1 MTWLSADRTVHRA
14 VDIDYAAL
22 RERGVRALLFDLD
35 RTLGP
40 RKATSLPERA
50 RRLLESLASDG
61 FRIGILS
68 NRRRP
73 GNDPVIEQLADRYAL
88 LHTAGK
94 PRRRGYLALLERL
107 EATPDEAVMIGDKW
121 ITDILGAKRL
131 GMFAIRVRQP
141 IRD

>member
-1 MTWLSADRTVHRA
+1 MTWLSADWTASSA
-14 VDIDYAAL
+14 VDIDYLAL

-40 RKATSLPERA
+40 RRARHLPERA
-50 RRLLESLASDG
+50 QHLLASLASEG

-73 GNDPVIEQLADRYAL
+73 KNDPVIEQLAERHAL

-107 EATPDEAVMIGDKW
+107 DATASEAAMIGDKW

-131 GMFAIRVRQP
+131 GMFAIRVRRP